1 VNTSKNSKPTGGA
14 RPRATAGK
22 GKRAP
27 KNVVTAARPATSR
40 RGTYL
45 AAAVVILIA
54 ILVIGGVFSQHS
66 RTTAAD
72 NGYGAAKTAAVTVNA
87 GVVHVGAPNAPVT
100 LNVYED
106 FTCPICGQFEGVYGQ
121 QLAQAQ
127 DQGKIAVDYH
137 MLNFLDS
144 RSASKDYSSRAAG
157 AALCVAQDGT
167 GSAFPTF
174 HSALFAAGTQPQEN
188 SGSDLSNT
196 ALAKVAANAGASPA
210 AQQCISTG
218 AQVTAAT
225 TAAQTGQTAL
235 QASGNPVATPTILNG
250 TTKIDINNRNWLSH
264 LT

>member
-1 VNTSKNSKPTGGA
+1 MNASKNSKPTGGA

-45 AAAVVILIA
+45 VAAAA
-54 ILVIGGVFSQHS
+54 ILVIGGVFYQHS

-100 LNVYED
+100 WNVYED
-106 FTCPICGQFEGVYGQ
+106 FTCPICRQFEGVYGQ

-127 DQGKIAVDYH
+127 DQGKTAVDYH
-137 MLNFLDS
+137 MLDFLDS
-144 RSASKDYSSRAAG
+144 RSASKDYSTRAAG
-157 AALCVAQDGT
+157 AALCVARDGT

-235 QASGNPVATPTILNG
+235 QALGNPVATPTILNG

>member
-1 VNTSKNSKPTGGA
+1 
-14 RPRATAGK
+14 
-22 GKRAP
+22 
-27 KNVVTAARPATSR
+27 
-40 RGTYL
+40 
-45 AAAVVILIA
+45 
-54 ILVIGGVFSQHS
+54 
-66 RTTAAD
+66 
-72 NGYGAAKTAAVTVNA
+72 
-87 GVVHVGAPNAPVT
+87 
-100 LNVYED
+100 
-106 FTCPICGQFEGVYGQ
+106 
-121 QLAQAQ
+121 
-127 DQGKIAVDYH
+127 